1 MKTLANLFYPFFQP
15 IRTVNPLR
23 YIELKLKWVSVKL
36 FICVT
41 LSYLMGAYKVF
52 LIVLPLYILATLYFT
67 VIITMQN
74 KEFFIQSGLGDTT
87 YQNLSQEK
95 KAILYECMPEKI
107 KMISW
112 ILWILHIIPL
122 IIFIVWLDKIRKGQV
137 PFGYDDPSLFIHK
150 NNLLIALISIGVS
163 IVFILTV
170 PNNLYGLDGT
180 YYIFSMPILLL
191 AIVMLLY

>member
-1 MKTLANLFYPFFQP
+1 METLANLFYPFFQP
-15 IRTVNPLR
+15 IRPINLLR
-23 YIELKLKWVSVKL
+23 YVELKWICVKL

-67 VIITMQN
+67 VIITMKN
-74 KEFFIQSGLGDTT
+74 KEFFIQSGFGDTT
-87 YQNLSQEK
+87 YRNLSQEK
-95 KAILYECMPEKI
+95 KAILYEGMPEKI

-122 IIFIVWLDKIRKGQV
+122 IIFMVWLDKIRKGQV
-137 PFGYDDPSLFIHK
+137 PFGYDDPRLFIRK
-150 NNLLIALISIGVS
+150 NNLLIALITIGVS
-163 IVFILTV
+163 IVFILTL
-170 PNNLYGLDGT
+170 PNNLYGVDVS